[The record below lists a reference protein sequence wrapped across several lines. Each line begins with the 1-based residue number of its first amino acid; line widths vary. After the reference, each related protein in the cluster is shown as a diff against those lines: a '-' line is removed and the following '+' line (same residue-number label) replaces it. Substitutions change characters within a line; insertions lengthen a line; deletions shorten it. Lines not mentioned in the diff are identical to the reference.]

1 MTATVVIA
9 TKAKQIMSKRL
20 VVKMAVAITALSAVT
35 LLSGCGED
43 DGFVIGAAWAPVGF
57 VPAFG
62 TAPTYAVGS
71 TSGGGQAAT
80 GGSGGGATAAAAGA
94 RGGGGGGVSTGGAVQ

>member
-1 MTATVVIA
+1 MTATVV
-9 TKAKQIMSKRL
+9 TSTRTKQIMSKRL
-20 VVKMAVAITALSAVT
+20 VVKMAVAITALGAVT

-43 DGFVIGAAWAPVGF
+43 DGFVIGAAWAPIGF

-62 TAPTYAVGS
+62 AAPVSVGG
-71 TSGGGQAAT
+71 SGGGGGQTAT

>member
-1 MTATVVIA
+1 
-9 TKAKQIMSKRL
+9 MSKRV

-62 TAPTYAVGS
+62 TLPTYAVGA
-71 TSGGGQAAT
+71 TGGGGQAVT
-80 GGSGGGATAAAAGA
+80 GGGGSVTAGATAAAAGA
-94 RGGGGGGVSTGGAVQ
+94 SGGGGGGVSTGGAVQ

>member
-1 MTATVVIA
+1 
-9 TKAKQIMSKRL
+9 
-20 VVKMAVAITALSAVT
+20 MAVAITTLSAVT

-43 DGFVIGAAWAPVGF
+43 DGFVIGGAWAPVGF

-62 TAPTYAVGS
+62 AAPTYAVGAA
-71 TSGGGQAAT
+71 GGGQAVT
-80 GGSGGGATAAAAGA
+80 GGGGSATAGATAAAAGA